1 MRYLAA
7 IAILICVLGCGK
19 NPQPTPS
26 AATATPPAAT
36 PAPTDIAG
44 LQSLPTIQPPTDPSE
59 ILARVG
65 EHTLSRST
73 ADQDIDVRVAA
84 IADRVPPSEMPR
96 VREQT
101 LAKIIEQ
108 FVIRSVLLDE
118 AKAQKI
124 EVTPDDEQKAFA
136 KIEEHL
142 KSQGRSLQETLENSP
157 IGKDRMIE
165 EVHVGITIDKLMA
178 SRLADVQEPSEEE
191 IAAFMQENAQRL
203 NMPERVHARHILL
216 TVEESADEA
225 TRKAKHDEA
234 DKLRADLAGGA
245 DFEQV
250 AREHSDCPSS
260 ARGGDLGWFG
270 RGQMVKPFEDAA
282 FNQAT
287 NDIGPV
293 IETQFGYHIVQV
305 LEHQSEGQMPRE
317 DLIDIIKQRKRQGDL
332 KNLLDGLL
340 AKAKIEYADSIKALV
355 PDTIKP
361 VAAAPAAPAAP
372 APAAPAPVAEPEAAP
387 APAPVATPPP
397 APEAAPSA
405 P

>member
-7 IAILICVLGCGK
+7 IAMLICVLGCGK
-19 NPQPTPS
+19 NPQPAPS
-26 AATATPPAAT
+26 APTPASPGSVQ
-36 PAPTDIAG
+36 APTDLTG
-44 LQSLPTIQPPTDPSE
+44 LQSLPAIQPPTDPSE
-59 ILARVG
+59 VLARVG
-65 EHTLSRST
+65 EHTLARRT

-84 IADRVPPSEMPR
+84 IADRVPPTEMAR

-124 EVTPDDEQKAFA
+124 EVTPDDEQKALA

-142 KSQGRSLQETLENSP
+142 KSQGRSLEETLENSP
-157 IGKDRMIE
+157 IGKDRMME

-203 NMPERVHARHILL
+203 NMPERVHARHVLL

-225 TRKAKHDEA
+225 TRKAKREEA
-234 DKLRADLAGGA
+234 DKLHADLVGGA
-245 DFEQV
+245 NFEEV

-287 NDIGPV
+287 NDVGPV

-317 DLIDIIKQRKRQGDL
+317 DLIDIIKQRKRQSDL
-332 KNLLDGLL
+332 KALLDGLL
-340 AKAKIEYADSIKALV
+340 AKSTIEYADSIKALV
-355 PDTIKP
+355 PDTLK
-361 VAAAPAAPAAP
+361 PAAPA
-372 APAAPAPVAEPEAAP
+372 AAPAPVAAPVAAPEVAPEAAP
-387 APAPVATPPP
+387 EP
-397 APEAAPSA
+397 APEAAPA
-405 P
+405 QP